1 MEGHLVASF
10 AKVYPT
16 PEVEELTLAPARL
29 VPEAVSKKIKER
41 SQKQRAVRELVSA
54 GILPDGTRLRLAPQ
68 HRATEEIRQ
77 RISVWTAEADV
88 RAPAVWTNTT
98 ANQLTW
104 GADGQ
109 YSATGLAKQ
118 IFSTVMGRSPS
129 SIRGTTWW
137 VVDGDH
143 IPEGVDPD
151 EWAAL
156 ADVDLAKLAEQVRDA
171 RSAGKD

>member
-1 MEGHLVASF
+1 MGQDCAW
-10 AKVYPT
+10 
-16 PEVEELTLAPARL
+16 R
-29 VPEAVSKKIKER
+29 R
-41 SQKQRAVRELVSA
+41 STAQRRRS
-54 GILPDGTRLRLAPQ
+54 G
-68 HRATEEIRQ
+68 Q
-77 RISVWTAEADV
+77 RISVWTAEANV

-109 YSATGLAKQ
+109 QYSATGLAEQ